1 MMAARVGEQSAV
13 ELKFVKRR
21 PLVAMRS
28 RVGVGTTPPNV
39 LVTPKPVSSVMIKR
53 MFGAPFGGTT
63 RMGQYG
69 VDCAALRS
77 ILPSN
82 FWGGGGSWLPSI
94 VVVALGEPATPLIC
108 CASTGSHDRKT
119 PIAAIEAHVIHCF
132 ARMGCLQ

>member
-13 ELKFVKRR
+13 ELKLVKRR

-28 RVGVGTTPPNV
+28 SVGVGTTPPNV
-39 LVTPKPVSSVMIKR
+39 LVTPKLVSSVMTKR

-77 ILPSN
+77 IFPLNSC
-82 FWGGGGSWLPSI
+82 GSGGSWLPSI
-94 VVVALGEPATPLIC
+94 VVVALGEPGAPVTC
-108 CASTGSHDRKT
+108 CANVGSVASRT
-119 PIAAIEAHVIHCF
+119 PRATTETLVIH
-132 ARMGCLQ
+132 